1 MKKCLR
7 GGVKNIQRGGPSFLG
22 GYSVLEGVIILF
34 FKFRGVRLLL
44 RPSPV
49 NLRDRLPSGCVC
61 QLP

>member
-7 GGVKNIQRGGPSFLG
+7 EGVKNIQRGGPSFLG

-49 NLRDRLPSGCVC
+49 NLMDRLPSGCA
-61 QLP
+61 